1 MINHY
6 TANRLPRSED
16 AYSPG
21 GRAGL
26 RPDRATAVYAQRC
39 REAHP
44 DVPVIAGG
52 VEASLRRLAHYDYWS
67 DTVKPSVLV
76 SSKADLV
83 VFGMGERQ
91 IVEIVRR
98 LDRGEGTTTMTDVR
112 GTAYADLEVDLFD
125 PDFVPPGGE
134 SWEVFHR
141 RVDRAWAAIRAA
153 AAATEGDLAVVT
165 HGLVCAS
172 LVRNHLALDGLE
184 PPPPERL
191 VFGNTAVTSVDSE
204 PPWTVRRLACTDH
217 LAGLEEASRVGGAV

>member
-1 MINHY
+1 VTIFVIRHGE
-6 TANRLPRSED
+6 TAGNAARIVQTPETPLSE
-16 AYSPG
+16 
-21 GRAGL
+21 RGL
-26 RPDRATAVYAQRC
+26 RQAERLGR
-39 REAHP
+39 RFE
-44 DVPVIAGG
+44 G
-52 VEASLRRLAHYDYWS
+52 ASLGGILASDLARAAMTAECLAAASGAPVRYDA
-67 DTVKPSVLV
+67 L
-76 SSKADLV
+76 LHERN
-83 VFGMGERQ
+83 FG
-91 IVEIVRR
+91 
-98 LDRGEGTTTMTDVR
+98 DVR